1 VTQVLK
7 MSIWTGALLLACAA
21 PAYAAS
27 DVKAGIS
34 AWSAGDYAKAVE
46 IWRPLASAGN
56 ADAQF
61 NLAQAFKLGRGVPI
75 DLAAAQGYYERA
87 ARQGHRDAQT
97 SLGLT
102 LFGNGD
108 RIGAMRW
115 LKLAADRGEPR
126 AMLVYGTALFNGDGV
141 AVDQVRAY
149 AMVSRASAQGMSG
162 AASTLAEMDQLIP
175 VSERQRGVALALQ
188 MAGKPPTATVA
199 KDSPP
204 VNKIKAPARSAAVP
218 AAPAATGSWRIQL
231 GAFGQRSTA
240 ESLYE
245 RLSAGG
251 ALSGKPPIFTQV
263 GTMTRLQ
270 IGSYPNRAAAASA
283 CASLRGQACF
293 PVK

>member
-1 VTQVLK
+1 
-7 MSIWTGALLLACAA
+7 MSIPLGAALLAWAA
-21 PAYAAS
+21 PAIAAP
-27 DVKAGIS
+27 DVKAGIL
-34 AWSAGDYAKAVE
+34 AWSAGDHAKAVE

-61 NLAQAFKLGRGVPI
+61 NLAQAYKLGRGVPI
-75 DLAAAQGYYERA
+75 DLAAAQGWYERA

-126 AMLVYGTALFNGDGV
+126 AMLVYGTALFNGDGIP
-141 AVDQVRAY
+141 ADRVRAY
-149 AMVSRASAQGMSG
+149 AMISRAAAQGMTG
-162 AASTLAEMDQLIP
+162 AAGTLAEMDELIP

-188 MAGKPPTATVA
+188 MAGKPSVNDATKEA
-199 KDSPP
+199 PSM
-204 VNKIKAPARSAAVP
+204 NKVKAPVRSAA
-218 AAPAATGSWRIQL
+218 APVSAVATGTWRIQL

-240 ESLYE
+240 ESLYR
-245 RLSAGG
+245 RLSASG
-251 ALSGKPPIFTQV
+251 ALAGKPPILTQV

-270 IGSYPNRAAAASA
+270 VGPYPTRAAAASA

>member
-1 VTQVLK
+1 
-7 MSIWTGALLLACAA
+7 
-21 PAYAAS
+21 
-27 DVKAGIS
+27 VKAGIS
-34 AWSAGDYAKAVE
+34 AWSAGDHARAVE

-61 NLAQAFKLGRGVPI
+61 NLAQAYNLGRGVPI
-75 DLAAAQGYYERA
+75 DLAAAQGWYERA

-126 AMLVYGTALFNGDGV
+126 AMLVYGTALFNGDGIPT
-141 AVDQVRAY
+141 DRVRAY
-149 AMVSRASAQGMSG
+149 AMISRAAAQGMTG
-162 AASTLAEMDQLIP
+162 AAGTLADMDELIP

-188 MAGKPPTATVA
+188 MAGKPPAPEA
-199 KDSPP
+199 A
-204 VNKIKAPARSAAVP
+204 KAPPMNKAKAPVRSVAAAVP
-218 AAPAATGSWRIQL
+218 VPAVATGSWRIQL

-240 ESLYE
+240 ESLYR
-245 RLSAGG
+245 RLSASG
-251 ALSGKPPIFTQV
+251 ALAGKPPILTQV

-270 IGSYPNRAAAASA
+270 VGPYPTRTAAASA